1 MSNQNKQRKFTKSLT
16 FKVLC
21 GLAVLVFLG
30 LIYNLIVASDD
41 APMTEQEEEEVQKR
55 NADADTIDIVGD
67 YLWPNMKPSK
77 EDMMTD
83 EEKLLRL
90 IRLRLVKMIRGR
102 RLLIRCSLT
111 NTMLL
116 SLHLLQT
123 LLHLQ
128 NFLLSRQH
136 LLLRRWRLQ
145 RLKRL
150 NSISTVL

>member
-83 EEKLLRL
+83 EEKAAEADKAK
-90 IRLRLVKMIRGR
+90 LVKMIRGR

-136 LLLRRWRLQ
+136 R
-145 RLKRL
+145 
-150 NSISTVL
+150 SIEKMDAPKIEKIE

>member
-83 EEKLLRL
+83 EEKAAEADKAKAGKDDKGREASNQYDAPIAAPAPDVTPSSELPAKQTAPS
-90 IRLRLVKMIRGR
+90 IEKMDAPKIEK
-102 RLLIRCSLT
+102 IE
-111 NTMLL
+111 
-116 SLHLLQT
+116 
-123 LLHLQ
+123 
-128 NFLLSRQH
+128 
-136 LLLRRWRLQ
+136 
-145 RLKRL
+145 
-150 NSISTVL
+150 

>member
-41 APMTEQEEEEVQKR
+41 TPMTEQEEVQKR

-83 EEKLLRL
+83 EEKAAEAEKAKAGKDDKGKEASDKVQSNQYDAPIAAPAPDVTPSSELPAKQTAPS
-90 IRLRLVKMIRGR
+90 IEKMEAPKIEK
-102 RLLIRCSLT
+102 IE
-111 NTMLL
+111 
-116 SLHLLQT
+116 
-123 LLHLQ
+123 
-128 NFLLSRQH
+128 
-136 LLLRRWRLQ
+136 
-145 RLKRL
+145 
-150 NSISTVL
+150 

>member
-83 EEKLLRL
+83 EEKAAEAEKAK
-90 IRLRLVKMIRGR
+90 LVKMIRGR
-102 RLLIRCSLT
+102 RLLIRYSLT

-123 LLHLQ
+123 
-128 NFLLSRQH
+128 
-136 LLLRRWRLQ
+136 
-145 RLKRL
+145 
-150 NSISTVL
+150 

>member
-55 NADADTIDIVGD
+55 NADVDTIDIVGD

-83 EEKLLRL
+83 EEKAAEADKAK
-90 IRLRLVKMIRGR
+90 LVKMIRGR

-128 NFLLSRQH
+128 NFLLNRQH
-136 LLLRRWRLQ
+136 LL
-145 RLKRL
+145 
-150 NSISTVL
+150 

>member
-77 EDMMTD
+77 
-83 EEKLLRL
+83 
-90 IRLRLVKMIRGR
+90 RGYDD
-102 RLLIRCSLT
+102 
-111 NTMLL
+111 
-116 SLHLLQT
+116 
-123 LLHLQ
+123 
-128 NFLLSRQH
+128 
-136 LLLRRWRLQ
+136 
-145 RLKRL
+145 
-150 NSISTVL
+150 

>member
-55 NADADTIDIVGD
+55 NAYADTIDIVGD

-83 EEKLLRL
+83 KEKAAEAE
-90 IRLRLVKMIRGR
+90 KMIRGR
-102 RLLIRCSLT
+102 RLLIRCFLM

-116 SLHLLQT
+116 LLHQLQT

-136 LLLRRWRLQ
+136 LLLRRWRRQ

-150 NSISTVL
+150 NSIRTVL

>member
-83 EEKLLRL
+83 EEKAAEADKAKAGKDDKGKGASDKVQSNQHDAPIAAPAPDVASSSELPAKQAAPS
-90 IRLRLVKMIRGR
+90 IEKMDAPKIEK
-102 RLLIRCSLT
+102 IE
-111 NTMLL
+111 
-116 SLHLLQT
+116 
-123 LLHLQ
+123 
-128 NFLLSRQH
+128 
-136 LLLRRWRLQ
+136 
-145 RLKRL
+145 
-150 NSISTVL
+150 